1 MASVI
6 ARSLALVDLE
16 KASKQDV
23 ELLKRLIVE
32 FKDEL
37 DALGVR
43 VDGIDSR
50 LAVLED
56 EIGGWR
62 ISGQF
67 RFDANFGMDENNVE
81 NGGWYNDDM
90 LQSGKNDF
98 DLNRYRIFLN
108 KRINDTTTF
117 FARLGKSGRGNNT
130 QIATRWDYY
139 SITTKL
145 GYDVT
150 LTAGSINF
158 DWEGD
163 AGLYANNDAVFGDFD
178 LNAFVFAKD
187 WGIANLQFVLGR
199 LNDDAVY
206 VGGSAWDEYFL
217 LAAKADF
224 DIAEKINA
232 GVMAYYIWGDE
243 DIPIGGIDYSND
255 LLTAGLYFSYHITPD
270 AALRGLYY
278 YQDQGDGIQTGN
290 EDTASAWRLA
300 FDIGQDT
307 LKFTSVWA
315 EYTQIDN
322 NFINPSGA
330 VTYTFNGASLLANQP
345 GNTNTTKVYGLI
357 ANQKWNDKWSTNLG
371 YYAADY
377 DTTGIDDATEWLIGF
392 GYQLNPA
399 VQFQLSYNN
408 IDYGNTATLNNGGR
422 TDDDS
427 QIRFRTFVSF

>member
-50 LAVLED
+50 LAVLETD
-56 EIGGWR
+56 IGGWS
-62 ISGQF
+62 ITGQF
-67 RFDANFGMDENNVE
+67 RFDANFGMDENK
-81 NGGWYNDDM
+81 GWYNDDM
-90 LQSGKNDF
+90 WQSGKNDF

-108 KRINDTTTF
+108 KRINETTTF
-117 FARLGKSGRGNNT
+117 FARLGQQGSGYNT
-130 QIATRWDYY
+130 RNAVRWDRY

-145 GYDVT
+145 GYDIT
-150 LTAGSINF
+150 LTAGSVAF

-163 AGLYANNDAVFGDFD
+163 AGLYGNNDAIFGDFD
-178 LNAFVFAKD
+178 PPINAFILAKD
-187 WGIANLQFVLGR
+187 WGIANLQFILGR
-199 LNDDAVY
+199 LNDGAFI
-206 VGGSAWDEYFL
+206 GGGNVWNEGFL

-232 GVMAYYIWGDE
+232 GVMAYYIWGD
-243 DIPIGGIDYSND
+243 DDVPNAPAADLGTD
-255 LLTAGLYFSYHITPD
+255 LLTAGLYFTYHITPD

-278 YQDQGDGIQTGN
+278 YQDQGDIWQTST
-290 EDTASAWRLA
+290 EDTASAWRFA

-322 NFINPSGA
+322 NFINPAGNIS
-330 VTYTFNGASLLANQP
+330 YTFNGASLLANQP
-345 GNTNTTKVYGLI
+345 RNLNTTKVYGLI
-357 ANQKWNDKWSTNLG
+357 ANQGWNDKWGTYLG

-377 DTTGIDDATEWLIGF
+377 DTTGLDDATEWVLGVT
-392 GYQLNPA
+392 YQLNPA
-399 VQFQLSYNN
+399 VQFDLSYNN

-422 TDDDS
+422 TNDDS
-427 QIRFRTFVSF
+427 QVRFRTFVSF